1 MKLTHFLLAAGLM
14 AASLAPAAELPK
26 TLVELAGAR
35 PEAARLKDSV
45 LVIVDAQRE
54 YLDGR
59 LPLAGMEASL
69 KDAAL
74 LLGRARKAG
83 TPVVHVVHKGKGAL
97 FNPASPYFE
106 IVPAL
111 RPAVGEPVVEKSLVS
126 AFAGTPLESMLAGT
140 GRKKLILV
148 GYMTHHCVSTT
159 ARAALDLGYAVT
171 VVGSATATRDLPDG
185 KGGAIPAAELQAA
198 TLVGSADRTASVV
211 ATELDIGE

>member
-1 MKLTHFLLAAGLM
+1 MKLTRFLLAAALL
-14 AASLAPAAELPK
+14 AASLAQAGELPK

-69 KDAAL
+69 EEAAQ

-106 IVPAL
+106 IVSAL
-111 RPAVGEPVVEKSLVS
+111 RPAAGEPVVEKSLVS
-126 AFAGTPLESMLAGT
+126 AFAGTPLESILAGS
-140 GRKKLILV
+140 GRKKLVLV
-148 GYMTHHCVSTT
+148 GFMTHHCVSTT

-171 VVGSATATRDLPDG
+171 VVGNATATRDLPDG
-185 KGGAIPAAELQAA
+185 KGGAIPAAALQAA
-198 TLVGSADRTASVV
+198 TLAGLADRTATVV
-211 ATELDIGE
+211 TMEQDIAE